1 MAEKISRSMDNEKEL
16 NIDRVPA
23 GRIHTDRS
31 IYRRNISV
39 KDKYCYRLK
48 YKYTD
53 LFITSDRDI
62 LKELE
67 FPVLSFY
74 EEIEKVILNEPVF
87 EKSLVPVRARSHYP
101 PVIRKMCHAAKVF
114 RVGPMAAVAGAV
126 CDRIAESIADSCRF
140 LMIENGGDVFIKS
153 SGPVNIGL
161 YSSNKYF
168 SDRLNIRI
176 DAEQTPCGICSSSG
190 RIGHSLSLGR
200 SDLVTILSGSTILA
214 DAAATAVANSI
225 KGQTDIERAIRRYK
239 RNREVR
245 GLIIIKNDRIGIW
258 GSVQLSSP
266 EK

>member
-1 MAEKISRSMDNEKEL
+1 MAEKISRSMDNRKEL

-23 GRIHTDRS
+23 GRLHTDRS

-126 CDRIAESIADSCRF
+126 CDRLAESIADSCRF

-153 SGPVNIGL
+153 NGPVNIGL

-176 DAEQTPCGICSSSG
+176 DAERTPCGICSSSG
-190 RIGHSLSLGR
+190 RMGHSLSLGR

-239 RNREVR
+239 RNKEVR

-258 GSVQLSSP
+258 GAVQLSSP